1 MTVSILGTEC
11 EIIKKKYAD
20 DPDFERSDIDGY
32 CDTHSKLI
40 VHCDMTT
47 YPGWQTEPPETIRRN
62 EQNTLR
68 HEIIHAFLAESGLA
82 ENSLK
87 LTAGWATN
95 EEMVDWFALQGG
107 KIHETWKAAGAID

>member
-1 MTVSILGTEC
+1 MTVSILGTEY

-20 DPDFERSDIDGY
+20 DPDFERCDIDGY

-87 LTAGWATN
+87 PTGAWALN
-95 EEMVDWFALQGG
+95 EEMVDWFALQGE
-107 KIHETWKAAGAID
+107 KIWAAWQAANAVG

>member
-1 MTVSILGTEC
+1 MTVSILGTKY

-20 DPDFERSDIDGY
+20 DPDFEQSGIDGY

-40 VHCDMTT
+40 VHCDMAT
-47 YPGWQTEPPETIRRN
+47 YPGWQTEPPESIRRN

-87 LTAGWATN
+87 PTGAWALN
-95 EEMVDWFALQGG
+95 EEMVDWFALQGE
-107 KIHETWKAAGAID
+107 KIWAAWQAANAVG

>member
-1 MTVSILGTEC
+1 MTVSILGTEY

-47 YPGWQTEPPETIRRN
+47 YPGWQTEPPESIRRN

-87 LTAGWATN
+87 PTAGWALN
-95 EEMVDWFALQGG
+95 EEMIDWIALQGE
-107 KIHETWKAAGAID
+107 KIHTAWVQADAVQ